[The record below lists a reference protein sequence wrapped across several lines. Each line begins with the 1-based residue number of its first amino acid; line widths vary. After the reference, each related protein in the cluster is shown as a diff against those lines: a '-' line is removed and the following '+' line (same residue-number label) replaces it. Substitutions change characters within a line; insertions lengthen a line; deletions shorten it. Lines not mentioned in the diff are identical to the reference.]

1 MFPSAETLSAFKATQ
16 KPFIASS
23 VVEKK
28 PFVAQS
34 TIEVNSAKIRGK
46 DLEANSKPYRGNQKR
61 VSHSNHLRP
70 TYFYTCAAGGVL
82 ACGLTHY
89 TMTPVDML
97 KCRMQVNKSMY
108 NGIFDGFKKVAAAN
122 GIKGLFLG
130 GAPTL
135 IGYSL
140 QGMGKYG
147 FYEYFKYLYANVVG
161 AENAAKYKTFLFL
174 GASASA
180 EFIADIM
187 LCPMEAL
194 KVKMQTSATPFA
206 TSFLGGV
213 RKIHAAEGI
222 NGFYKGL
229 APLWM
234 RQIPYTMVKFATF
247 EKTVDPRSSTA
258 RPEQLGVTAAAGYFA
273 GIFCAIVSHPADTLV
288 SKLNN
293 VAKAEGES
301 TGAIAM
307 RILKDLGFTGVWAG
321 LGPRI
326 FMIGT
331 LTALQWFIYDS
342 FKVQTGLPTTGG
354 AAAPKKDE

>member
-1 MFPSAETLSAFKATQ
+1 MIPPTESLNAFKAVR
-16 KPFIASS
+16 KPFIAAST
-23 VVEKK
+23 VEK
-28 PFVAQS
+28 PFVAHAP
-34 TIEVNSAKIRGK
+34 IEINSAK
-46 DLEANSKPYRGNQKR
+46 
-61 VSHSNHLRP
+61 
-70 TYFYTCAAGGVL
+70 YFYTSAVGGAL

-89 TMTPVDML
+89 MMTPVDML
-97 KCRMQVNKSMY
+97 KCRMQVTKGMY
-108 NGIFDGFKKVAAAN
+108 SGVIDGFKKVASAE
-122 GIKGLFLG
+122 GIKGLYLG
-130 GAPTL
+130 GMPTL

-147 FYEYFKYLYANVVG
+147 FYEYFKYLYTGIVG
-161 AENAAKYKTFLFL
+161 EETAAKYKTMLYL
-174 GASASA
+174 SASGSA
-180 EFIADIM
+180 EVIADVL

-206 TSFLGGV
+206 TSFLGGL
-213 RKIHAAEGI
+213 RKINAAEGI

-229 APLWM
+229 APLWL

-247 EKTVDPRSSTA
+247 ERTVEAIYKYALSKPKEQYTKT
-258 RPEQLGVTAAAGYFA
+258 EQLGVTAAAGYFA

-301 TGAIAM
+301 TGTVAM

-331 LTALQWFIYDS
+331 LTAGQWLVVDS
-342 FKVQTGLPTTGG
+342 YKVWSGLPTTGG
-354 AAAPKKDE
+354 AAPAAKKE

>member
-1 MFPSAETLSAFKATQ
+1 MLPSVQTLSAFKGTNQ
-16 KPFIASS
+16 KLFVAPSPA
-23 VVEKK
+23 EK
-28 PFVAQS
+28 PFVAHS
-34 TIEVNSAKIRGK
+34 TVEVNSPR
-46 DLEANSKPYRGNQKR
+46 
-61 VSHSNHLRP
+61 
-70 TYFYTCAAGGVL
+70 YFYTCAVGGSL

-89 TMTPVDML
+89 ALTPVDML
-97 KCRMQVNKSMY
+97 KCRMQVSKGLY
-108 NGIFDGFKKVAAAN
+108 NGIFDGFKKVSAKE
-122 GIKGLFLG
+122 GLKGLYLG

-135 IGYSL
+135 LGYSM

-147 FYEYFKYLYANVVG
+147 FYEYFKFLYAG
-161 AENAAKYKTFLFL
+161 LAGEEAAAKYKTLLFL
-174 GASASA
+174 SASASA
-180 EFIADIM
+180 EVIADVL

-194 KVKMQTSATPFA
+194 KVKMQTSTTPFA
-206 TSFLGGV
+206 TSFLGGI
-213 RKIHAAEGI
+213 RKINAAEGI

-247 EKTVDPRSSTA
+247 EKTVEAIYKHLLSKPKDQYSKT
-258 RPEQLGVTAAAGYFA
+258 EQLGVTFSAGYFA

-307 RILKDLGFTGVWAG
+307 RILKDLGFAGVWAG

-354 AAAPKKDE
+354 AAAPKKE

>member
-1 MFPSAETLSAFKATQ
+1 MLPSTQTLSAFKGTQ
-16 KPFIASS
+16 KPFVAFSPA
-23 VVEKK
+23 EKRQ
-28 PFVAQS
+28 PFVAHS
-34 TIEVNSAKIRGK
+34 TIEVNSAK
-46 DLEANSKPYRGNQKR
+46 
-61 VSHSNHLRP
+61 
-70 TYFYTCAAGGVL
+70 YFYTCAIGGAM

-89 TMTPVDML
+89 ALTPVDML
-97 KCRMQVNKSMY
+97 KCRMQVNKNLY
-108 NGIFDGFKKVAAAN
+108 KGIFDGFKKVSSAE
-122 GIKGLFLG
+122 GLKGLYLG
-130 GAPTL
+130 GAPTI

-147 FYEYFKYLYANVVG
+147 FYEYFKHLYSGFVG
-161 AENAAKYKTFLFL
+161 DEAAAKYKTLL
-174 GASASA
+174 YLSASASA
-180 EFIADIM
+180 EFIADVL

-194 KVKMQTSATPFA
+194 KVKTQTSTTPFA

-213 RKIHAAEGI
+213 RKINAAEGL

-229 APLWM
+229 TPLWL

-247 EKTVDPRSSTA
+247 EKTVEAIYKHVLSKPKDQYTKT
-258 RPEQLGVTAAAGYFA
+258 EQLGVTFAAGYFA

-293 VAKAEGES
+293 AAKAEGES
-301 TGAIAM
+301 TGALAM
-307 RILKDLGFTGVWAG
+307 RILKDLGFAGVWAG

-354 AAAPKKDE
+354 AAAPKKE

>member
-1 MFPSAETLSAFKATQ
+1 
-16 KPFIASS
+16 
-23 VVEKK
+23 
-28 PFVAQS
+28 
-34 TIEVNSAKIRGK
+34 
-46 DLEANSKPYRGNQKR
+46 
-61 VSHSNHLRP
+61 
-70 TYFYTCAAGGVL
+70 
-82 ACGLTHY
+82 
-89 TMTPVDML
+89 
-97 KCRMQVNKSMY
+97 
-108 NGIFDGFKKVAAAN
+108 
-122 GIKGLFLG
+122 
-130 GAPTL
+130 
-135 IGYSL
+135 
-140 QGMGKYG
+140 
-147 FYEYFKYLYANVVG
+147 
-161 AENAAKYKTFLFL
+161 
-174 GASASA
+174 
-180 EFIADIM
+180 
-187 LCPMEAL
+187 MEAL

-206 TSFLGGV
+206 TSFLGGI

-247 EKTVDPRSSTA
+247 EKTVEFIYKNLLSKPKEQYSKT
-258 RPEQLGVTAAAGYFA
+258 EQLGVTAAAGYFA

-307 RILKDLGFTGVWAG
+307 RILKDLGFAGVWAG

>member
-1 MFPSAETLSAFKATQ
+1 MFPSAQTLSGAFKGTQ
-16 KPFIASS
+16 KPFIAASP
-23 VVEKK
+23 VEKK
-28 PFVAQS
+28 PFVAHS
-34 TIEVNSAKIRGK
+34 TIELNSAK
-46 DLEANSKPYRGNQKR
+46 
-61 VSHSNHLRP
+61 
-70 TYFYTCAAGGVL
+70 YFYTCAAGGVL

-89 TMTPVDML
+89 ALTPLDML
-97 KCRMQVNKSMY
+97 KCRMQVNKSLY
-108 NGIFDGFKKVAAAN
+108 SGVFDGFKKVAAAE
-122 GIKGLFLG
+122 GLKGLYLG

-147 FYEYFKYLYANVVG
+147 FYEYFKYLYANMAG
-161 AENAAKYKTFLFL
+161 EETAAKYKTLL
-174 GASASA
+174 YLSASASA

-194 KVKMQTSATPFA
+194 KVKTQTSTTKFA
-206 TSFLGGV
+206 TSFAGGIS
-213 RKIHAAEGI
+213 KIYAAEGI

-229 APLWM
+229 TPLWL

-247 EKTVDPRSSTA
+247 EKTVEFIYKNLLSKPKEQYSKN
-258 RPEQLGVTAAAGYFA
+258 EQLGVTFAAGYFA

-301 TGAIAM
+301 TGAIAI
-307 RILKDLGFTGVWAG
+307 RILKDLGFAGVWTG
-321 LGPRI
+321 LVPRI

-331 LTALQWFIYDS
+331 LTALQWYVYDS
-342 FKVQTGLPTTGG
+342 FKVATGLPTTGG
-354 AAAPKKDE
+354 AVKKQEN

>member
-1 MFPSAETLSAFKATQ
+1 MIPSTETLSAFRSTQ
-16 KPFIASS
+16 TSFMAPS

-28 PFVAQS
+28 PFIAQS
-34 TIEVNSAKIRGK
+34 VIEINSPK
-46 DLEANSKPYRGNQKR
+46 
-61 VSHSNHLRP
+61 
-70 TYFYTCAAGGVL
+70 YFYTCAAGGVL

-89 TMTPVDML
+89 LMTPLDML
-97 KCRMQVNKSMY
+97 KCRMQVNKSLY
-108 NGIFDGFKKVAAAN
+108 SSVFDGFRKVAAAE
-122 GIKGLFLG
+122 GVKGLYLG
-130 GAPTL
+130 GMPTL

-147 FYEYFKYLYANVVG
+147 FYEYFKYLYANLAG
-161 AENAAKYKTFLFL
+161 EEAAAKYKTVLFL
-174 GASASA
+174 SASASA
-180 EFIADIM
+180 EFIADTM

-206 TSFLGGV
+206 TSFLGGL
-213 RKIHAAEGI
+213 RKINAAEGI
-222 NGFYKGL
+222 NGFYKGIT
-229 APLWM
+229 PLWL

-247 EKTVDPRSSTA
+247 EKTVEAIYKHLLSKPKSEYSKT
-258 RPEQLGVTAAAGYFA
+258 EQLGVTAAAGYFA

-293 VAKAEGES
+293 VAKTEGEG
-301 TGAIAM
+301 TGALAM
-307 RILKDLGFTGVWAG
+307 RILKDLGFSGVWAG
-321 LGPRI
+321 LTPRI

-354 AAAPKKDE
+354 AAAPKKEKE